1 MMEDNSTGKTTTSN
15 LGRCWSGASEDGWE
29 EGPEEKWKEWS
40 SDEHEAEGSDK
51 AKSQEE
57 HEQVDPLLNHDGPLH
72 SVDQCKEDN
81 INSAETNEHTS
92 HKTREEE
99 ETVPEVER
107 EDERR
112 LYVQSSGERKNIEVE
127 GNDHLKKVPMINAPD
142 RNENR
147 SPQEQPSLQKKGR
160 ARKKKKKKKENGFL
174 TQQGE
179 DAKKE
184 PGVDKV
190 KDKREKRV
198 LKDKSLQTCGKEKK
212 TKKTK
217 QLTKFQYC
225 ASSMLSSTEPQTKGD
240 EDSASILPSS
250 ADRGLDW
257 SGFEEIYSSEAVR
270 NDPLAAEL
278 LLFPEKD
285 ISVYCEERH
294 HRTLNSS
301 LPVIL

>member
-1 MMEDNSTGKTTTSN
+1 MMEDNSTGKTTSN
-15 LGRCWSGASEDGWE
+15 LLGRCLSGASEDEWE

-40 SDEHEAEGSDK
+40 SDEHEAEEGSDK

-57 HEQVDPLLNHDGPLH
+57 HEQVDPLLNHGGPLH

-81 INSAETNEHTS
+81 TNSAETDEHTS
-92 HKTREEE
+92 HKTREED
-99 ETVPEVER
+99 ETVPEV
-107 EDERR
+107 
-112 LYVQSSGERKNIEVE
+112 YMQSSGKMKNIEVE
-127 GNDHLKKVPMINAPD
+127 GNDLKKVPMIDAPD
-142 RNENR
+142 RNENS
-147 SPQEQPSLQKKGR
+147 SPQEQQSLQKKGR
-160 ARKKKKKKKENGFL
+160 AKKKKKKKKENGFS

-190 KDKREKRV
+190 KDKREKRI
-198 LKDKSLQTCGKEKK
+198 LKEKSLQTSGKEKK
-212 TKKTK
+212 IKKVK

-225 ASSMLSSTEPQTKGD
+225 ASSMFSSTEAQTKGSSGS
-240 EDSASILPSS
+240 EDSASIVSSS

-257 SGFEEIYSSEAVR
+257 SGFEEIYGSEAVR